1 MPPITMA
8 RTAAEASQRVRLD
21 AFPRVETRAI
31 EIAPEG
37 ALTIDQLIEAPRG
50 LPKRSSKS

>member
-1 MPPITMA
+1 MA